1 MAQVSSKSQ
10 TKKVRKSV
18 VKKLGGYFLRNGYL
32 RLPNEKLEKER
43 AGDYRKGYEIRFVA
57 NNKNELKEI
66 KSLLKEADLK
76 PGKHFEKFNQFVLPV
91 YGKESFFRFKS
102 LLAEQKIR
110 IKNHKV

>member
-1 MAQVSSKSQ
+1 MAQVSSRKQ
-10 TKKVRKSV
+10 TKKVNKTV
-18 VKKLGGYFLRNGYL
+18 VKKLGWYFLRNGYL
-32 RLPNEKLEKER
+32 RLPNEKLRKER
-43 AGDYRKGYEIRFVA
+43 GGDYRKGYEIRFVA

-66 KSLLKEADLK
+66 RSLLKEANFK

-102 LLAEQKIR
+102 LLAEQKIK

>member
-1 MAQVSSKSQ
+1 MAQVSSKTQ
-10 TKKVRKSV
+10 TKKVTKSV
-18 VKKLGGYFLRNGYL
+18 IKKLGGYFLRNGYL
-32 RLPNEKLEKER
+32 RLPNETLKKKK
-43 AGDYRKGYEIRFVA
+43 GGNYRKGYEIRFVA

-66 KSLLKEADLK
+66 KSLLKDAYLK

-102 LLAEQKIR
+102 LLAEQKIK

>member
-1 MAQVSSKSQ
+1 MAQVGSKSQ

-18 VKKLGGYFLRNGYL
+18 VKKLGEYFLRNGCL
-32 RLPNEKLEKER
+32 RLPNEKLKKQR
-43 AGDYRKGYEIRFVA
+43 DGNYRKGYEIRFVA
-57 NNKNELKEI
+57 NNKIELKEI
-66 KSLLKEADLK
+66 KSLLKEADLI